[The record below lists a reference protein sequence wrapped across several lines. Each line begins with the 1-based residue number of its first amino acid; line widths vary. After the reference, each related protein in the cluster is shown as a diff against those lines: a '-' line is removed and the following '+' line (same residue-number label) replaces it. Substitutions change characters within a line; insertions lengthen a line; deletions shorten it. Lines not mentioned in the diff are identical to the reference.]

1 MTTGPIETSL
11 PAVEPIEDV
20 EKSESD
26 EDTGEI
32 PLASMERILNS

>member
-1 MTTGPIETSL
+1 MTTDPIETSL
-11 PAVEPIEDV
+11 PAVDPIEDS